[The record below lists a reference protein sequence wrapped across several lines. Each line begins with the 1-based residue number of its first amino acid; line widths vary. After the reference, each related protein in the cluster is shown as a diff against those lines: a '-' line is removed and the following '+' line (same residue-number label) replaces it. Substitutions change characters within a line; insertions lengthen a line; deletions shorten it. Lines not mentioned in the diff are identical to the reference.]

1 MFKINLSYFPSK
13 ARLNFRWIF
22 KEFDLKSN
30 MKGFFENFLALSVK
44 KLKKVLMILPSITGR
59 GRAFLA
65 ESCRYMPCLAIR
77 RWNFHA
83 KVANPK
89 VNSQKVYHDDRST
102 LVGECYKLPRECQT
116 SLRGAITNLPWEC
129 QMSLQGAITKL
140 PRECQRKSLQG
151 VINLSKDNN
160 DPTSSKAPIKVE
172 PCSNELSNKCNPC
185 NEKHRHSRLCV
196 KDAKCRMRERE
207 PSQIKMNYY

>member
-1 MFKINLSYFPSK
+1 MHFWNK
-13 ARLNFRWIF
+13 
-22 KEFDLKSN
+22 
-30 MKGFFENFLALSVK
+30 
-44 KLKKVLMILPSITGR
+44 
-59 GRAFLA
+59 
-65 ESCRYMPCLAIR
+65 SCRYIPCLAIR
-77 RWNFHA
+77 RWNFHV

-116 SLRGAITNLPWEC
+116 SLRGAITNLPREC
-129 QMSLQGAITKL
+129 QMSLRGAITKL
-140 PRECQRKSLQG
+140 PRECQTKSLRG

-160 DPTSSKAPIKVE
+160 DPTSLKAPIK
-172 PCSNELSNKCNPC
+172 LSLVLMSYQINVSHVMKNTD
-185 NEKHRHSRLCV
+185 RHSRLCV